1 MDILIEIVLEVYME
15 LMFLIV
21 PERNITKKQKLLV
34 KLAAIVVTVGLLA
47 LAFWGIV
54 LIADQGNLWGIAPIT
69 VAATLSLVQIVMGIV
84 LYRRNHD

>member
-69 VAATLSLVQIVMGIV
+69 AAVALSLVQIVMGIV
-84 LYRRNHD
+84 LYRRDHD